1 MKLFSDYVSPDV
13 LDKVIIE
20 KERSIPKTFWREVAV
35 GQLNVRYG
43 GTMDEGINFW
53 PPLFPIG
60 DVMTPILITDN
71 IEDLS
76 EIIGASE
83 RDYESH

>member
-1 MKLFSDYVSPDV
+1 
-13 LDKVIIE
+13 
-20 KERSIPKTFWREVAV
+20 
-35 GQLNVRYG
+35 
-43 GTMDEGINFW
+43 MDEGINFW